1 MKRLGA
7 MLMMAG
13 GLLVAGGANAAV
25 TITLAQVG
33 NDVVAT
39 AAGTLTLPGATT
51 GAHGGVPGAIG
62 AQEGRVIFAN
72 NSNFSYI
79 NCLTPSP
86 GPFGT
91 GPTSYNISSFN
102 GDVFGIL
109 ALYGNV
115 FLPTAFVSGGA
126 INSTITFTNITI
138 ASLGLNAGGTTYTC
152 GTDTITVRGS
162 APTPTAQAV
171 PSLSEWAQLMLGL
184 MVLTMIGWQWRK
196 QQS

>member
-39 AAGTLTLPGATT
+39 AAGTLTLPGATSSFS
-51 GAHGGVPGAIG
+51 GLPGAIG